1 MKIKNSFLVSCT
13 LLKNKQTEKSSK
25 FMTPINALYHGHQ
38 MALWYNL
45 ESKQGAGGYI
55 AHMSNICDSESRLQ
69 IHWRIQEG
77 GGFRGL
83 EPSLSYDFFL
93 KLKILLKTIRYF
105 FE

>member
-38 MALWYNL
+38 MALWYHL

-55 AHMSNICDSESRLQ
+55 AHMSNICGSESRLQ
-69 IHWRIQEG
+69 IHWRIQG
-77 GGFRGL
+77 GGVRGL
-83 EPSLSYDFFL
+83 EPSLSYDFF
-93 KLKILLKTIRYF
+93 F
-105 FE
+105 

>member
-77 GGFRGL
+77 GGSEGWNPPFHMI
-83 EPSLSYDFFL
+83 FFWNL
-93 KLKILLKTIRYF
+93 KYF
-105 FE
+105 